1 MNFVGHEYQR
11 VKEPVVEEQRLSDD
25 DDDGSGSGNG
35 SESDD

>member
-11 VKEPVVEEQRLSDD
+11 AKEPVVEEQRLSDD
-25 DDDGSGSGNG
+25 DDGSGSG